1 MAESL
6 ARFRA
11 ARATEALLKREAAPQ
26 ARAAFQAVLANYSR
40 GLGELKAAITV
51 EHQTHEV
58 ELRVLQAQLDEQVEL
73 AAIERLIG
81 GDL

>member
-1 MAESL
+1 M
-6 ARFRA
+6 
-11 ARATEALLKREAAPQ
+11 PQ
-26 ARAAFQAVLANYSR
+26 ARAAFQTVLANYSQGR
-40 GLGELKAAITV
+40 GDLTAAITA

-58 ELRVLQAQLDEQVEL
+58 ELRLLQAQLDEQVEL